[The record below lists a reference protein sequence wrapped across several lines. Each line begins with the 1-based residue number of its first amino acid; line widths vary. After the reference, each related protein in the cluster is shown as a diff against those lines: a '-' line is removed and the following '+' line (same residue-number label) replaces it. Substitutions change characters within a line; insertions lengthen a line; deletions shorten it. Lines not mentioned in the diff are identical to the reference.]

1 MHPDNKLML
10 NEFGSAIQKVVEPSR
25 TFIVTSPTSDR
36 SIPRDLFDEVHAQ
49 ERKTFLELT
58 LDEEP
63 SDLILGSIPFGLK
76 TPARFEFQTRNTD
89 LELIHALSK
98 NLTEN
103 GIGIFQMVPVGFGS
117 SAGQRFIERMQCD
130 GLHVIAY
137 INLPD
142 KIFEKDTYLTPV
154 LVVISRTRKALKLAS
169 LIAGTNYINLAN
181 QLLLDNVELTEVEL
195 FQGSQFLGFNSITIQ
210 KEINA
215 LNTRYKSFS
224 AQPLSLLIEEYRL
237 SRQTQPFEDH
247 PNCVYLKLLGTNSEI
262 FTSLSELTGRAENY
276 IQLRLKPEI
285 SNFFLKI
292 FFQSKLG
299 TLILQSSKSNTIMP
313 RINREYLFNTNI
325 PFPPITTQ
333 KQIVETEERLARLE
347 ADVTTLRKEISLNP
361 TSANMADKID
371 AMLEISGELTEEE
384 RIKSLIYQ
392 GENARTEFKQTFQY
406 CLRELKKADY
416 IETAALK
423 TIAAF
428 LNSKG
433 GSLLVGVADDGQV
446 IGIDF
451 ELKKYHQ
458 RSSDKFLLHL
468 KDKIKSRIGMTP
480 FSFLNINLTVI
491 EGKTVLVIDCQP
503 SDQEVFVDNKDFYVR
518 TSPATEKLEGRQ
530 FTNYIR
536 TRFIT

>member
-1 MHPDNKLML
+1 MHSDNKLML
-10 NEFGSAIQKVVEPSR
+10 NEFGHAIQNVIKPIR
-25 TFIVTSPTSDR
+25 TFIITSPASGR
-36 SIPRDLFDEVHAQ
+36 SIPSDLFDEVQAQ

-63 SDLILGSIPFGLK
+63 ADLIFGSIPFGLRS
-76 TPARFEFQTRNTD
+76 PAGFEFQTNNTD

-98 NLTEN
+98 HLTEN

-117 SAGQRFIERMQCD
+117 NAGQRFVERMRND

-137 INLPD
+137 ISLPE
-142 KIFEKDTYLTPV
+142 KIFERDTYLTPV
-154 LVVISRTRKALKLAS
+154 LAIISRTKKPLRLARLDRGS
-169 LIAGTNYINLAN
+169 NYHDLAR
-181 QLLLDNVELTEVEL
+181 QLLLDNVELTEVEH
-195 FQGSQFLGFNSITIQ
+195 FQGTQFFGFNSIRIQ

-224 AQPLSLLIEEYRL
+224 AQPLSQLIVEYRR
-237 SRQTQPFEDH
+237 SRPTHPFEDSQ
-247 PNCVYLKLLGTNSEI
+247 NCIYLKLLGSNSEI
-262 FTSLSELTGRAENY
+262 FTSVPELTGRAENY
-276 IQLRLKPEI
+276 IQLRLTPEI
-285 SNFFLKI
+285 SNSFLKI

-299 TLILQSSKSNTIMP
+299 ALILKSSKSNSIMP
-313 RINREYLFNTNI
+313 RINMEYLLNTNI

-333 KQIVETEERLARLE
+333 KQIAETEERLARLE

-361 TSANMADKID
+361 TSANMSEKID
-371 AMLEISGELTEEE
+371 AMLAISGELTEEE

-392 GENARTEFKQTFQY
+392 GENAHTEFKQTFQH
-406 CLRELKKADY
+406 CLRERKKADY
-416 IETAALK
+416 VETAALK

-433 GSLLVGVADDGQV
+433 GCLLVGIADDGQV
-446 IGIDF
+446 MGIDF

-458 RSSDKFLLHL
+458 SSSDKFLLHL

-480 FSFLNINLTVI
+480 FSFLEINLSII
-491 EGKTVLVIDCQP
+491 EDKTVLVVDCQP
-503 SDQEVFVDNKDFYVR
+503 SDQEIFVDNKDFYVR

-536 TRFIT
+536 TRFIG